1 MSTQTILLILL
12 LIIFSQLTLDIA
24 IAAMIINS
32 VIAVQMHCEFST
44 FSPMSWYISPRYTCT
59 AVNFETTFK
68 DRILN
73 NVMGLHDYGKADI
86 DIKMLYMYKENC
98 HYIPRNISG
107 FFKYIDVLYIKDSN
121 LQHLMTG
128 DLDGFNGISTFD
140 VSYNPIDHVGED
152 FFKGHSSIRIISF
165 YACHIKQ
172 IDFGAF
178 DSLTNLKEV
187 SLEHNYCHDGV
198 LKRALDANAFTAI
211 YLTCQGNGLTLKSKV
226 EKECLDDLRKS
237 IDILEDEDFTVDEST
252 DTVKTHLPSFPSILL
267 TFTLLSCLILI
278 VMCMI
283 LFKAY
288 QFVSPRNFI
297 SMINEIN

>member
-1 MSTQTILLILL
+1 MVIYPI
-12 LIIFSQLTLDIA
+12 
-24 IAAMIINS
+24 
-32 VIAVQMHCEFST
+32 IAVQMHCEFST

-73 NVMGLHDYGKADI
+73 NVMGLHDSGKTDT
-86 DIKMLYMYKENC
+86 DIKMLFMYKENC

-107 FFKYIDVLYIKDSN
+107 FFKNIDILYIKDSN

-128 DLDGFNGISTFD
+128 DLDGLNNLSTFD

-152 FFKGHSSIRIISF
+152 FFKGHSSIKIISF
-165 YACHIKQ
+165 YECHIKQ

-198 LKRALDANAFTAI
+198 LKRALSVHTAFSAI
-211 YLTCQGNGLTLKSKV
+211 YLICQGNGLTLKANV
-226 EKECLDDLRKS
+226 EEKCLDDLRKS
-237 IDILEDEDFTVDEST
+237 IDILEEENIIDKKSNGIAKKSF
-252 DTVKTHLPSFPSILL
+252 SFPSILL
-267 TFTLLSCLILI
+267 TFTLFNSFVLI
-278 VMCMI
+278 VLCI
-283 LFKAY
+283 IIFKVY